1 MERSLKEFIS
11 DFDCCLHVAERLLD
25 GAHGALE
32 NLAVLSSWLETSIDV
47 FFTLCIAFFTLVFGL
62 LCVGEKRMQREWE
75 KTEAISPMCMIR
87 WMRQTSLSRSNRW
100 T

>member
-32 NLAVLSSWLETSIDV
+32 NLPVLSSWLETSIDV
-47 FFTLCIAFFTLVFGL
+47 FFTLCIAFSPWSLDYYAF
-62 LCVGEKRMQREWE
+62 GEKRMQR
-75 KTEAISPMCMIR
+75 
-87 WMRQTSLSRSNRW
+87 
-100 T
+100 